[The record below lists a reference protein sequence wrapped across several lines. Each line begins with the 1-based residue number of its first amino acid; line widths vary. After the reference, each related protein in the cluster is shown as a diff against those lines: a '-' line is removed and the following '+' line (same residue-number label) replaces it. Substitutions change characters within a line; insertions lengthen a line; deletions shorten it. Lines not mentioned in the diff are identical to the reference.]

1 MAETTSVDV
10 LDREYIACP
19 YPILAHLRARDPV
32 SRGRIPDG
40 RPAWFVTRY
49 DDVRMV
55 LGDDRRFSTQ
65 WLAGRDIGQADVSP
79 RAAAVLSLFTD
90 PLSRD
95 GAEHKRLRAPVGRAF
110 TARLVESLR
119 PFVEQR
125 AEELLDAVE
134 RRATATGERSIE
146 LIAEYAFPIAVD
158 TLLELLGVPVEQRGY
173 MQAWSDEM
181 ATFDGSLENAE
192 RLWPTI
198 DEFTRYMQSLI
209 EDKRAN
215 PGHDLLTGIVSHGEL
230 TEDEVT
236 KLVFVTMHAGHGTTV
251 NLIGNGTLALLTHPD
266 ELELVA
272 SDPARIRAT
281 VEELLRYD
289 SSVSIP
295 RPRVA
300 LEDVEISGTP
310 VKRGDLVVAVIA
322 GANRDG
328 DRFADADA
336 LDVGRPNN
344 AHLSF
349 GRGAHACP
357 GAPLGRLEGQI
368 AIATLLRRM
377 PHLAL
382 AVAPDELMWRP
393 GGLILRG
400 LAALPLTY

>member
-10 LDREYIACP
+10 RDPEYIARP
-19 YPILAHLRARDPV
+19 YPILAHLRAHDPV
-32 SRGRIPDG
+32 SRGRLPDG

-65 WLAGRDIGQADVSP
+65 WLAGRDTGQADISP
-79 RAAAVLSLFTD
+79 GAAAVLDLFTD
-90 PLSRD
+90 PLSQD
-95 GAEHKRLRAPVGRAF
+95 GTEHKRLRAPVGRAF
-110 TARLVESLR
+110 TASLVDSMR

-134 RRATATGERSIE
+134 RRASENGERSIE
-146 LIAEYAFPIAVD
+146 LIADYAFPIAID
-158 TLLELLGVPVEQRGY
+158 ALMALLGVPTEQRRY
-173 MQAWSDEM
+173 MRAWSHEM
-181 ATFDGSLENAE
+181 GTFDGSLENAE
-192 RLWPTI
+192 RLWPTVE
-198 DEFTRYMQSLI
+198 EFTRYMQSLI

-215 PGHDLLTGIVSHGEL
+215 PGHDLLTGIVSHGDL

-236 KLVFVTMHAGHGTTV
+236 KLVFVTMHAGHGTAV

-272 SDPARIRAT
+272 SDPARLRAT

-289 SSVSIP
+289 SPVASP
-295 RPRVA
+295 RPRIA
-300 LEDVEISGTP
+300 LEDVDISGTP
-310 VKRGDLVVAVIA
+310 VKRGDVVVVVIS
-322 GANRDG
+322 GANRDEE
-328 DRFADADA
+328 RFADADA

-344 AHLSF
+344 AHLAF

-357 GAPLGRLEGQI
+357 GAPLGRMEGQI

-377 PHLAL
+377 PRLAL
-382 AVAPDELMWRP
+382 AVPPDELAWRP
-393 GGLILRG
+393 GGLIRRG
-400 LAALPLTY
+400 LAALPLTF